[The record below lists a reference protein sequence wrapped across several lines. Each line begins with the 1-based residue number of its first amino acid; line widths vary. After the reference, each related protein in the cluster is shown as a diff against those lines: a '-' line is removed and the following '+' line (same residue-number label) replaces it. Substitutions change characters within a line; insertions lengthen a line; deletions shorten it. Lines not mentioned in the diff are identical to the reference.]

1 MKKLGRYDTLI
12 EQLFLNK
19 DLEKD
24 QERSEIMHK
33 LHNEADY
40 QIEKELLDYLVEP
53 LAQAK
58 QFKQAY
64 HCVELL

>member
-1 MKKLGRYDTLI
+1 MKKLGCYDIMI

-40 QIEKELLDYLVEP
+40 QVEKLLLD
-53 LAQAK
+53 
-58 QFKQAY
+58 
-64 HCVELL
+64 